1 MVGDKK
7 MSMYDKV
14 FALARKK
21 GVSIA
26 QVERDLGFSN
36 ASLRKMSTNN
46 PSSEKVVAL
55 AHYFGV
61 STDYLYG
68 DTEIEKP
75 ADELMDDDFISL
87 HRARQNMS
95 PDEWKRAMDIIR
107 AGFADAF
114 GDRR

>member
-1 MVGDKK
+1 

-14 FALARKK
+14 AALASRK
-21 GVSIA
+21 GVSVA
-26 QVERDLGFSN
+26 QVERDLGFSP
-36 ASLRKMSTNN
+36 ASLRKMQTNS

-75 ADELMDDDFISL
+75 ADLLMDDDFISL

-95 PDEWKRAMDIIR
+95 DAEWDKAMKIIR
-107 AGFADAF
+107 AGFAYAF
-114 GDRR
+114 EDE